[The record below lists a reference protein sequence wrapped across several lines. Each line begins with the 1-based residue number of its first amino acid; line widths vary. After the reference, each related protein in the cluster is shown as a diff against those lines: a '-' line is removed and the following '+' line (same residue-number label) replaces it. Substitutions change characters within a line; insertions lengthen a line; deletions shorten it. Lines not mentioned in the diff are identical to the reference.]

1 MVFLSSEI
9 NKKIEII
16 NRKIEIKVERKIPME
31 MEQKHMLAKA
41 KILI

>member
-1 MVFLSSEI
+1 MIFLSSEI

-31 MEQKHMLAKA
+31 MERKHILAKA